1 MNNRLI
7 ILSVVILLVFDF
19 LWIGLFMGNQY
30 KKQIM
35 TIQNSEM
42 KVDYK
47 FAFMAYVLMVFGL
60 ILFVLPNIKKGSEF
74 RDSIIYGFTFGIIIY
89 GIYDFTAGAVFH
101 KWDKKLAMIDIL
113 WGGFVYF
120 SASYISC
127 KIIYKNQ

>member
-30 KKQIM
+30 KKQII

-60 ILFVLPNIKKGSEF
+60 ILFVYPILKKEVNLEIVLYTIYIWYYNIWNLRFYCGC
-74 RDSIIYGFTFGIIIY
+74 SI
-89 GIYDFTAGAVFH
+89 
-101 KWDKKLAMIDIL
+101 
-113 WGGFVYF
+113 
-120 SASYISC
+120 S
-127 KIIYKNQ
+127 